1 LLLRNRF
8 PIISPLRQFFLKGKG
23 GLQIRTPWQKAFGF
37 LNLALWTA
45 LAFILMIACTPVTR
59 HLLKPL
65 TIGEDLKDADLI
77 VVLGAGVDQGRFL
90 TLVSSH
96 RMVKGVQ
103 LYFERKAPKI
113 LFSGGMPGK
122 ATVSEASVLGQEA
135 RRLKV
140 PPEDILLE
148 KKSRNTHDQAVEVKK
163 IADPLRVK
171 SILLVTSFSHMKRA
185 LMAFEKIGFKVYPAC
200 ADPNERYT
208 DDPLG
213 RLGLF
218 PRLIHEYAGM
228 FYYQIRGWI

>member
-1 LLLRNRF
+1 LVLV
-8 PIISPLRQFFLKGKG
+8 
-23 GLQIRTPWQKAFGF
+23 
-37 LNLALWTA
+37 
-45 LAFILMIACTPVTR
+45 IACTPVTR
-59 HLLKPL
+59 YLLKPL
-65 TIGEDLKDADLI
+65 TVSEDLKDADLI

-103 LYFERKAPKI
+103 LYFEGRAKRI
-113 LFSGGMPGK
+113 LFAGGMRGTT
-122 ATVSEASVLGQEA
+122 TVSEASVLGQEA

-148 KKSRNTHDQAVEVKK
+148 KKSKNTHDQVMEIKK

-185 LMAFEKIGFKVYPAC
+185 LMAFEKAGFKVYPAF
-200 ADPNERYT
+200 AAPNEKYT

-228 FYYQIRGWI
+228 VYYQIRGWI

>member
-1 LLLRNRF
+1 LNRVLW
-8 PIISPLRQFFLKGKG
+8 I
-23 GLQIRTPWQKAFGF
+23 A
-37 LNLALWTA
+37 LALV
-45 LAFILMIACTPVTR
+45 LVIACTPLTR
-59 HLLKPL
+59 YLLKPL
-65 TIGEDLKDADLI
+65 TVSEDLKDADLI

-103 LYFERKAPKI
+103 LYFEGRAKRI
-113 LFSGGMPGK
+113 LFAGGMPGK
-122 ATVSEASVLGQEA
+122 KTISEASVLGQEA

-148 KKSRNTHDQAVEVKK
+148 KKSQNTHDQAVEIKK

-185 LMAFEKIGFKVYPAC
+185 LMAFEKVGFKVYPAF

>member
-1 LLLRNRF
+1 
-8 PIISPLRQFFLKGKG
+8 
-23 GLQIRTPWQKAFGF
+23 
-37 LNLALWTA
+37 
-45 LAFILMIACTPVTR
+45 MIACTPVTR
-59 HLLKPL
+59 YLLKPL
-65 TIGEDLKDADLI
+65 TVAEDLREADLI
-77 VVLGAGVDQGRFL
+77 VVLGGGVNQGRFL

-103 LYFERKAPKI
+103 LYFEGKAPKI

-148 KKSRNTHDQAVEVKK
+148 KKSKNTHDQAVEVKK
-163 IADPLRVK
+163 IADRLRVK

-185 LMAFEKIGFKVYPAC
+185 LMAFEKAGFKVYPSF
-200 ADPNERYT
+200 ADPNEKYA
-208 DDPLG
+208 DNPMD

-218 PRLIHEYAGM
+218 FWLIHEYAGM
-228 FYYQIRGWI
+228 VYYQIRGWI